1 MNHFSPQ
8 RRVVVTGLG
17 VVAPNGCDLDSF
29 WSSLTA
35 GESAASVITR
45 FDPADLPAKIACEV
59 TGFRAS
65 RYLEPA
71 RARKLELSI
80 RYGVSA
86 ARMAFEDAGLAGEE
100 LEAIRMGVCEGSVA
114 SGIES
119 AFKAQSVYAD
129 KGYSSMSPY
138 TVTNAFGT
146 GGCVETAQELGCR
159 GPVMALG
166 TGGAAGNDAVGTAF
180 DLIRADRADVMFAGG
195 TEAPLVAPLI
205 GAFCQ
210 RNLLSTA
217 NDDPKSAMKPFD
229 AKHDGSVLGEG
240 AGYLVLEELSHAL
253 LRNAQIY
260 AEIAGFGTVSEA
272 RDSILP
278 DEQGQGTREAIALAL
293 LQARLDPADIQYVN
307 LDGMATEKHD
317 LAEANGVR
325 QAIGSRAER
334 IACSATKPVT
344 GHLLGAAGAI
354 ESVITAL
361 TIHRQEIPP
370 TINHSLAA
378 EGCRLDLV
386 AEGSRSYPVEA
397 ALNLNTGL
405 GGKHSCLALK
415 RYA

>member
-1 MNHFSPQ
+1 M
-8 RRVVVTGLG
+8 VVTGLG
-17 VVAPNGCDLDSF
+17 VVAPNGCELDSF

-35 GESAASVITR
+35 GTSAASAITR

-65 RYLEPA
+65 RHLEPA

-86 ARMAFEDAGLAGEE
+86 ARMAYEDAGLSSGE
-100 LEAIRMGVCEGSVA
+100 LDAQRVGVIEGSVA

-119 AFKAQSVYAD
+119 AFKAQSVYAE

-146 GGCVETAQELGCR
+146 GGCVETAKELDCR

-166 TGGAAGNDAVGTAF
+166 TGGAAGNDAVGMAL
-180 DLIRADRADVMFAGG
+180 DMIRADRADVMFAGG

-217 NDDPKSAMKPFD
+217 NDDPASAMKPFD
-229 AKHDGSVLGEG
+229 ANHDGSVLGEG

-253 LRNAQIY
+253 VRNARIY
-260 AEIAGFGTVSEA
+260 AEVVGYGTASEA
-272 RDSILP
+272 QDSILP
-278 DEQGQGTREAIALAL
+278 DEQGRGTSEAIGLAL

-317 LAEANGVR
+317 LAEANGV
-325 QAIGSRAER
+325 QNAIGARAET

-354 ESVITAL
+354 ESVITTLA
-361 TIHRQEIPP
+361 IHRQEIPP
-370 TINHSLAA
+370 TINHSVMAD
-378 EGCRLDLV
+378 GCRLDLV
-386 AEGSRSYPVEA
+386 TEGSRPYPVEA

-405 GGKHSCLALK
+405 GGKYSCIALK
-415 RYA
+415 RFS